1 MITLTMLCDHD
12 DPVGFHVT
20 GHAECGAYGEDLV
33 CAAVSA
39 IVQTAILGI
48 TDVLELESGISV
60 EDGDAYCIIDQ
71 NAPQLKKDQA
81 SVIFRTMETGI
92 RSIQSSHPGTLKIRN
107 KEV

>member
-1 MITLTMLCDHD
+1 MITVTMLCDHD

-20 GHAECGAYGEDLV
+20 GHAEQGAYGEDLV

-48 TDVLELESGISV
+48 TDVLELDCGVSV

-71 NAPQLKKDQA
+71 NTPQLKKDQA
-81 SVIFRTMETGI
+81 SVVFRTMEKGI
-92 RSIQSSHPGTLKIRN
+92 RSIQSLHKGTLRIRN